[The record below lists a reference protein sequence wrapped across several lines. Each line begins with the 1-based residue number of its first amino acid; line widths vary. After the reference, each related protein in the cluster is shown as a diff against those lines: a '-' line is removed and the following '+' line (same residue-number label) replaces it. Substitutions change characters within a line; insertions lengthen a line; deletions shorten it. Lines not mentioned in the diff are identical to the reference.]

1 LGDLLL
7 LGVTIALEP
16 LPIIGFIL
24 VLSTPR
30 GPRNGLGFIGGWL
43 VCLVAIVLAAAA
55 LDGGKPLAPSSQP
68 STAASAATIL
78 FGAGLALYGLY
89 RQLHP
94 HTGPPKEPSWAKKL
108 DQIGPGGAAVIGV
121 LLQPWALAAA
131 GGVRVLQQGLS
142 EAWSILAAVLFVL
155 VSTSVLAGMEI
166 FALLDPDRARD
177 RLGALRDWLSRHRDR
192 AIVILSLVAGIYLI
206 VRGAT
211 EIW

>member
-1 LGDLLL
+1 VGDLLL

-30 GPRNGLGFIGGWL
+30 GPRNGLGFIGGW
-43 VCLVAIVLAAAA
+43 VACLVAIVVAAAA
-55 LDGGKPLAPSSQP
+55 LGGGTPLKSGSAP
-68 STAASAATIL
+68 STAAAAVTIAL
-78 FGAGLALYGLY
+78 GLGLGAFAVWKH
-89 RQLHP
+89 LHP
-94 HTGPPKEPSWAKKL
+94 RTGPPKEPGWAKKL

-121 LLQPWALAAA
+121 LLQPWALVAA

-142 EAWSILAAVLFVL
+142 DAGSILAAVLFGL
-155 VSTSVLAGMEI
+155 VATSVLAGMEV
-166 FALLDPDRARD
+166 FALIDPDRARA
-177 RLGALRDWLSRHRDR
+177 RLGALRAWIDRHRDR
-192 AIVILSLVAGIYLI
+192 AIVILSLVVGIYLV